1 MGRGGRGGFSI
12 INKKLS
18 ERQLNFKASFW
29 AGERSCELFCPHKWI
44 LLYCIALAVRQAS
57 DRAKARRHAKAL
69 PLMLSSP
76 LRSSCLFSLA
86 QATAADVLSPRSN
99 PAKNGCKFLPLRT
112 VNYLRHGRGEEKISV
127 NLFSEITAH
136 SASNMNAL
144 CRCLH
149 SREEESERSPDL
161 ALKF

>member
-44 LLYCIALAVRQAS
+44 FLYCIALAGRQAS

-76 LRSSCLFSLA
+76 LRSSCLFPSHKPQLQMCFRLA
-86 QATAADVLSPRSN
+86 QTPQKTVVN
-99 PAKNGCKFLPLRT
+99 FFLFGQWITYDMGEERKKSQWIYFQRLLRT
-112 VNYLRHGRGEEKISV
+112 LPQTWMHFTGACIRERKRA
-127 NLFSEITAH
+127 SE
-136 SASNMNAL
+136 AL
-144 CRCLH
+144 TL
-149 SREEESERSPDL
+149 L
-161 ALKF
+161 